1 MSVINLLPLS
11 SKSTLSVCPAIMEVD
26 TINIS
31 PCHLVLSE
39 ALSAEGAGG
48 IRRRS
53 GLLLVPWL
61 ISRGSCCGWGSR
73 QQFWWPAVLV
83 ASTKWPQQ
91 RPPAPHPEVAS
102 PWPGHGWASIMVFP
116 LPTLLQGSHREGRQ
130 LGELALDS
138 LSESKIQ
145 QCPEISVLL
154 SSTPAG
160 GFLETQPPWHLGGC
174 ACHPVS
180 HTHSFQPTLDLR
192 SGQRRALVWCSVSVL
207 EVMAVLYIIC
217 YFCTFKALFL
227 SYEASPMTPIPC

>member
-1 MSVINLLPLS
+1 MSCHNGGGHYKYFSLPS
-11 SKSTLSVCPAIMEVD
+11 GP
-26 TINIS
+26 
-31 PCHLVLSE
+31 
-39 ALSAEGAGG
+39 
-48 IRRRS
+48 IRDF
-53 GLLLVPWL
+53 
-61 ISRGSCCGWGSR
+61 ISRGCWRDTEEEWPPPCLLAHLTGLLQRVGLS
-73 QQFWWPAVLV
+73 PAVLV
-83 ASTKWPQQ
+83 TSTKWPQQ

-138 LSESKIQ
+138 LSESKMQ

-154 SSTPAG
+154 SSTAAG

-217 YFCTFKALFL
+217 YLCTFKALLL